1 VPPRRPEPA
10 GRRAALV
17 TAALAAPAFVAA
29 CAVPDGGLFRA
40 ARFRDVH
47 VYQGYAESLLHGA
60 LPYRD
65 VFVEYPPG
73 AFAVFLPPTAFGA
86 AHYNAAFKALM
97 ALCGGATILLVA
109 LVLAEL
115 GATRG
120 RMFAVVALLAL
131 SPIALGPISLN
142 TYDAWPALLTVGA
155 LYLLLLGRD
164 LWAFGVLGLAVSAK
178 VYPLVL
184 VPLACVYVWR
194 RAGPRRTA
202 LATFVLVAVAAAVV
216 VPFAAYDLDG
226 VASSFR
232 AQASRGLQVE
242 SLGASL
248 LLVLDR
254 LGAYDADVV
263 RTTGVAGRNLAGS
276 VPAAVAAATLVLE
289 AAAVAAVWLLYARA
303 RDARAQLPIAFA
315 AAAAGF
321 LAFTKVFS
329 PQYLVWLVPLVVL
342 VGGAAGIAAVLL
354 TALSLVLAQVW
365 FFHYHALFGLGWPT
379 WLLLV
384 RDLAVVALFAV
395 LAGALARAQPRR
407 WKIRIPSRSKTS
419 RHSGLRRS
427 QESWTA
433 VGKGASRST

>member
-1 VPPRRPEPA
+1 VASRRSEPA
-10 GRRAALV
+10 SRRAALGA
-17 TAALAAPAFVAA
+17 AALAAPIFLAA

-47 VYQGYAESLLHGA
+47 VYQGYAESFLHGA

-73 AFAVFLPPTAFGA
+73 AFAVFFPPTAFGA
-86 AHYNAAFKALM
+86 GHYNAAFKTLM
-97 ALCGGATILLVA
+97 AACGLATIVLVA
-109 LVLAEL
+109 LVLLEL
-115 GATRG
+115 GASRRRLYT
-120 RMFAVVALLAL
+120 AVGLLAL
-131 SPIALGPISLN
+131 APIALGPISLN
-142 TYDAWPALLTVGA
+142 TYDAWPALLTIAA
-155 LYLLLLGRD
+155 LFLLLRKREVL
-164 LWAFGVLGLAVSAK
+164 AFAALGLAVSAK

-194 RAGPRRTA
+194 RSGPRRTA
-202 LATFVLVAVAAAVV
+202 LALGALVLVAAVVV
-216 VPFAAYDLDG
+216 VPFAVYDIDG

-232 AQASRGLQVE
+232 TQASRGLQVE
-242 SLGASL
+242 SFGASL
-248 LLVLDR
+248 LLVFDR
-254 LGAYDADVV
+254 LGLYDAQVV
-263 RTTGVAGRNLAGS
+263 RTTGVAGRNLSGS
-276 VPAAVAAATLVLE
+276 LPDVVAATTLVLE
-289 AAAVAAVWLLYARA
+289 AAAVAVVWLLYGRA
-303 RDARAQLPIAFA
+303 RDARIQLPVAFA
-315 AAAAGF
+315 AAVAGF

-342 VGGAAGIAAVLL
+342 VGGTAGVAATTL
-354 TALSLVLAQVW
+354 TACSLVLAQVW
-365 FFHYHALFGLGWPT
+365 FFHYHALFRIGWPT

-407 WKIRIPSRSKTS
+407 WKIRMPSRSKTS

-433 VGKGASRST
+433 VGRGASRSA